1 MDTVVIKDGKA
12 QTFEVTSPTAD
23 KTKQLRK
30 ETKNRAEGGAF
41 IRNRETREIV
51 PVSGISEIVRIP

>member
-1 MDTVVIKDGKA
+1 MDTVVIEDGKA
-12 QTFEVTSPTAD
+12 QTFEVASPTAD

-30 ETKNRAEGGAF
+30 ETKIRAEGGAF